1 MLNPCSMRCFNLLFF
16 ILILISAITY
26 AQDEELLILPN
37 YNSEIYCFALTNNG
51 QSIYYLAGQKLISFD
66 LKQQKSI
73 SELDIAIEA
82 QVISICTD
90 DTIDQIFFGTKSGK
104 LISVSKTTGKVS
116 FEYAYNAGSVNSLA
130 LTSDKKYLLSGCE
143 NGMVYKHSLEDIC
156 ISNEFYECNES
167 ITSIK
172 VSQEKHLIVISS
184 GDGTIT
190 LFKDQ
195 TFEWINKLNASNK
208 WLRQIAFNERK
219 ERLVCVGDAGR
230 IMEYNISS
238 IEHIRL
244 IADDRVSKNWLLG
257 LDVDDSGN
265 VECWG
270 GLDHLLK
277 VRTSFGNYS
286 LNLKGPV
293 LQSSFISKSEYKL
306 HIACCVLGSGI
317 LIIPIEK
324 MEYKSIYK

>member
-1 MLNPCSMRCFNLLFF
+1 
-16 ILILISAITY
+16 LISTTTY
-26 AQDEELLILPN
+26 AQVEELLVLPN
-37 YNSEIYCFALTNNG
+37 YNSEIYSFALTNNG
-51 QSIYYLAGQKLISFD
+51 QNIYYLAGKKLISFD
-66 LKQQKSI
+66 LKKQKSI
-73 SELDIAIEA
+73 AELDITIESP
-82 QVISICTD
+82 VVSICTD
-90 DTIDQIFFGTKSGK
+90 DDINQIFLGTKSGR
-104 LISVSKTTGKVS
+104 LICVSKSTGKVLCD
-116 FEYAYNAGSVNSLA
+116 YNYNAGSVNSLA
-130 LTSDKKYLLSGCE
+130 LTFDNKFLLSGCE
-143 NGMVYKHSLEDIC
+143 NGMVYKHALEDIC

-172 VSQEKHLIVISS
+172 VSQDKHLIAISS

-195 TFEWINKLNASNK
+195 TFEWINKLHVSKK
-208 WLRQIAFNERK
+208 WLRQIAFNENK
-219 ERLVCVGDAGR
+219 ERLICVGDAGR
-230 IMEYNISS
+230 VIEYNMNN
-238 IEHIRL
+238 IENIRL
-244 IADDRVSKNWLLG
+244 IADNRVSKNWLLG
-257 LDVDDSGN
+257 LDIDYSGN

-270 GLDHLLK
+270 GLDHLLQ

-293 LQSSFISKSEYKL
+293 LQSSFISINESKL